1 MSQHGAGVEG
11 DFSDRQG
18 SGGGGPT
25 ANTLT
30 AFGWKE
36 GVPGLGRTAQWVQH
50 LPYRHK
56 ARDLQ
61 ELHKSLV
68 SLYTAAAWGWGKTQA
83 DPKDL
88 LANQTS

>member
-1 MSQHGAGVEG
+1 MEPVWKGISQTDRAQVE
-11 DFSDRQG
+11 
-18 SGGGGPT
+18 GGPT
-25 ANTLT
+25 ANRLT

-36 GVPGLGRTAQWVQH
+36 GVPGLGRISQWVQH